1 MLPLK
6 QWKVL
11 RTLGQLAWPGLPGG
25 GQLAAGFSPSPTA
38 LGVEAG
44 VEERGERGE
53 REQREEGGCG
63 GHLEGAVECN
73 SGRAPAGGEAEGS
86 LTAHGPDRDELGQ

>member
-11 RTLGQLAWPGLPGG
+11 RALEQLAWPGLPGG
-25 GQLAAGFSPSPTA
+25 GQHAGGFSPSRPA

-44 VEERGERGE
+44 VEERREGEK
-53 REQREEGGCG
+53 EQMVEGGCG
-63 GHLEGAVECN
+63 GHLE
-73 SGRAPAGGEAEGS
+73 
-86 LTAHGPDRDELGQ
+86 DRGCS

>member
-1 MLPLK
+1 M
-6 QWKVL
+6 
-11 RTLGQLAWPGLPGG
+11 RTLGQLSWPGLPGD
-25 GQLAAGFSPSPTA
+25 GQLAAGFSPSPKA

-63 GHLEGAVECN
+63 GHL
-73 SGRAPAGGEAEGS
+73 
-86 LTAHGPDRDELGQ
+86 